1 METFSDEDYD
11 GMILELKSKIKET
24 KLLLFASITLI
35 IFELILLFLNKFKL
49 DYMFLTIV
57 LFLFF
62 QVYMNFVKLLEQQV
76 ALRFI
81 IDLKKNNPFK
91 KKQNE

>member
-1 METFSDEDYD
+1 MQTFSNEDYD
-11 GMILELKSKIKET
+11 GMILEIKSKIKET
-24 KLLLFASITLI
+24 KLTLFASITLI

-62 QVYMNFVKLLEQQV
+62 LIYMNFVKLLEQQV

-81 IDLKKNNPFK
+81 IDLKKNNPLK
-91 KKQNE
+91 KKQKD

>member
-24 KLLLFASITLI
+24 KLLLFASIILI

>member
-57 LFLFF
+57 LFLLF

>member
-11 GMILELKSKIKET
+11 GMILELKSNIKET

-62 QVYMNFVKLLEQQV
+62 QIYMNFVKLLEQQV

>member
-11 GMILELKSKIKET
+11 GMILELKSKIKKT

-62 QVYMNFVKLLEQQV
+62 QIYMNFVKLLEQQV

>member
-1 METFSDEDYD
+1 
-11 GMILELKSKIKET
+11 
-24 KLLLFASITLI
+24 
-35 IFELILLFLNKFKL
+35 LFLNKFKL

-57 LFLFF
+57 LFLSF
-62 QVYMNFVKLLEQQV
+62 QIYMNFVKLLEQQV

>member
-62 QVYMNFVKLLEQQV
+62 QIYMNFVKLLEQQV

>member
-1 METFSDEDYD
+1 
-11 GMILELKSKIKET
+11 MILEIKSKIKET
-24 KLLLFASITLI
+24 KLTLFASITLI

-62 QVYMNFVKLLEQQV
+62 LIYMNFVKLLEQQV

-81 IDLKKNNPFK
+81 IDLKKNNPLK
-91 KKQNE
+91 KKQND

>member
-57 LFLFF
+57 LFLSF
-62 QVYMNFVKLLEQQV
+62 QIYMNFVKLLEQQV

>member
-62 QVYMNFVKLLEQQV
+62 QIYMNFVKLLEQQV

-81 IDLKKNNPFK
+81 NDLKKNNPFK

>member
-62 QVYMNFVKLLEQQV
+62 QIYMNFVKLLEQQV
-76 ALRFI
+76 ALIFI

>member
-57 LFLFF
+57 LFLSF
-62 QVYMNFVKLLEQQV
+62 QIYMNFVKLLEQQV

-91 KKQNE
+91 KKTK

>member
-1 METFSDEDYD
+1 MQTFSNEDYD
-11 GMILELKSKIKET
+11 GMILEIKSKIKET
-24 KLLLFASITLI
+24 KLTLFASITLI

-62 QVYMNFVKLLEQQV
+62 LIYMNFVKLLEQQV

-81 IDLKKNNPFK
+81 IDLKKNNPLK
-91 KKQNE
+91 KKQND

>member
-1 METFSDEDYD
+1 MQTFSNQDYD
-11 GMILELKSKIKET
+11 GMILEIKSKIKET
-24 KLLLFASITLI
+24 KLTLFASITLI

-62 QVYMNFVKLLEQQV
+62 LIYMNFVKLLEQQV

-81 IDLKKNNPFK
+81 IDLKKNNPLK
-91 KKQNE
+91 KKTK

>member
-62 QVYMNFVKLLEQQV
+62 QIYMNFVKLLEQQV

-91 KKQNE
+91 KKTK

>member
-1 METFSDEDYD
+1 MQTFSNQDYD
-11 GMILELKSKIKET
+11 GMILEIKSKIKET
-24 KLLLFASITLI
+24 KLTLFASITLI

-62 QVYMNFVKLLEQQV
+62 LIYMNFVKLLEQQV

-81 IDLKKNNPFK
+81 IDLKKNNPLK
-91 KKQNE
+91 KKQND

>member
-24 KLLLFASITLI
+24 KLLLFASIALI

-62 QVYMNFVKLLEQQV
+62 QIYMNFVKLLEQQV